1 MRKLLLSAE
10 QLLTVICLI
19 IYSGTP
25 LDPFLTDG
33 FTLQEGD
40 RTIFRLLYTF
50 TYAVAFLLIVL
61 RWKKVIYVI
70 SKNRLL
76 WVLIVVCAISGFWSL
91 DPDTTTRRVFG
102 LIGTTFFGVYLASR
116 YTLKEQLKLC
126 TYMLGISAVACFL
139 IVFLMP
145 QYGLGSDDHA
155 TAWRGI
161 YSQKNILG
169 RRFALSG
176 AIFFFLAMTTRQNRW
191 VSWLG
196 YIASGILVLFSS
208 STTSLGNLLI
218 VTGAFLVYHRILR
231 FRYTTLIPTLTFIGT
246 ISMVFYALFV
256 TYAEQILGSV
266 GKDTTLTGRSEIWPA
281 VLEMIERKPLLGYGY
296 GAFWFGADTSGAAYV
311 QESIGWP
318 APTAHNGFL
327 DLWLAVGLVGV
338 LVFLAGFLSSF
349 FRAIYLIR
357 LNKIFENN
365 VWLLIYLT
373 FVAFSNFTETILIE
387 QNSIEWTLYVS
398 AILSSQV
405 SLPLKRS
412 YKNTIDTHT
421 GQLKI

>member
-10 QLLTVICLI
+10 QIITAICLI

-25 LDPFLTDG
+25 LDPFLSQG
-33 FTLQEGD
+33 YTLQDGD
-40 RTIFRLLYTF
+40 RTIYRFLYTL
-50 TYAVAFLLIVL
+50 TYGIAFLLLIL

-70 SKNRLL
+70 SKNK
-76 WVLIVVCAISGFWSL
+76 LIWAFLGVCAISSFWSL

-126 TYMLGISAVACFL
+126 AYMLGISAVACFL

-145 QYGLGSDDHA
+145 QYGIGAGDHA
-155 TAWRGI
+155 NAWRGI

-169 RRFALSG
+169 RRFVLSG

-191 VSWLG
+191 ILWLG
-196 YIASGILVLFSS
+196 YVASGILVLFSS

-218 VTGAFLVYHRILR
+218 LTGAFPVYQRILR
-231 FRYTTLIPTLTFIGT
+231 FKYTTLIPTLAFIST
-246 ISMVFYALFV
+246 ISIAFYTLFV
-256 TYAEQILGSV
+256 TYADQILGSI

-281 VLEMIERKPLLGYGY
+281 VLEMIQKKPLLGYGY
-296 GAFWFGADTSGAAYV
+296 GAFWYGADTSGAAYV
-311 QESIGWP
+311 QESAGWATP
-318 APTAHNGFL
+318 SAHNGFL
-327 DLWLAVGLVGV
+327 DLLLALGIVGF
-338 LVFLAGFLSSF
+338 LVFLADFLSSF
-349 FRAIYLIR
+349 LKGIYLIR
-357 LNKIFENN
+357 LNRMLENN

-373 FVAFSNFTETILIE
+373 FLAFANFTESVLIE

-398 AILSSQV
+398 AILSSQL
-405 SLPLKRS
+405 SHNFKQN
-412 YKNTIDTHT
+412 YKNTFNSNT
-421 GQLKI
+421 GQLKV

>member
-40 RTIFRLLYTF
+40 RTIFRLLYTL
-50 TYAVAFLLIVL
+50 TYAIAFLLIIL

-70 SKNRLL
+70 SKNRLIWL
-76 WVLIVVCAISGFWSL
+76 LVGVCAISSFWSL
-91 DPDTTTRRVFG
+91 DPDTTIRRVFG
-102 LIGTTFFGVYLASR
+102 LVGTTFFGVYLASR
-116 YTLKEQLKLC
+116 YTLKEQLKMC
-126 TYMLGISAVACFL
+126 TYMLGISAIACFL
-139 IVFLMP
+139 VVFLMP
-145 QYGLGSDDHA
+145 QYGLGADEHA

-176 AIFFFLAMTTRQNRW
+176 AIFFFIAMTTQQNRW

-196 YIASGILVLFSS
+196 YMASAILVLFSS
-208 STTSLGNLLI
+208 SATSLGNLLV
-218 VTGAFLVYHRILR
+218 VTAAFPVYHRILR
-231 FRYTTLIPTLTFIGT
+231 FRYTILIPTLTFIAT
-246 ISMVFYALFV
+246 VSIAFYALFV
-256 TYAEQILGSV
+256 TYADQILGSV

-281 VLEMIERKPLLGYGY
+281 VFEMIGRKPLLGYGY

-318 APTAHNGFL
+318 APSAHNGFL
-327 DLWLAVGLVGV
+327 DLWLAVGLVGL
-338 LVFLAGFLSSF
+338 LVFLAGFLTSF
-349 FRAIYLIR
+349 FRGIYLIR
-357 LNKIFENN
+357 LNKVFEKN

-373 FVAFSNFTETILIE
+373 FIAFSNFTETILIE

-405 SLPLKRS
+405 SLNFNKN
-412 YKNTIDTHT
+412 YKNTIGVHT
-421 GQLKI
+421 EQLEI

>member
-10 QLLTVICLI
+10 QVITAICLI

-25 LDPFLTDG
+25 LDPFLSQG
-33 FTLQEGD
+33 YTLQDGD
-40 RTIFRLLYTF
+40 RTIYRFLYTL
-50 TYAVAFLLIVL
+50 TYGIAFLLIIL
-61 RWKKVIYVI
+61 RWKKVIYVS
-70 SKNRLL
+70 SKNK
-76 WVLIVVCAISGFWSL
+76 LIWTFLGVCAISSFWSL

-126 TYMLGISAVACFL
+126 AYMLGISAVACFL

-145 QYGLGSDDHA
+145 QYGIGVDDHA
-155 TAWRGI
+155 SAWRGI
-161 YSQKNILG
+161 YSQKNTLG
-169 RRFALSG
+169 RRFVLSG

-191 VSWLG
+191 VLWFG
-196 YIASGILVLFSS
+196 YVASAILVLFSS

-218 VTGAFLVYHRILR
+218 LTGAFPVYQRILR
-231 FRYTTLIPTLTFIGT
+231 LKYTTLIPALAFIST
-246 ISMVFYALFV
+246 ISIAFYALFV
-256 TYAEQILGSV
+256 TYADQILGSI

-281 VLEMIERKPLLGYGY
+281 VLEMVQKKPLLGYGY
-296 GAFWFGADTSGAAYV
+296 GAFWYGADTSGAAYV
-311 QESIGWP
+311 QESAGWP
-318 APTAHNGFL
+318 TPTAHNGFL
-327 DLWLAVGLVGV
+327 DLLLALGVVGF

-349 FRAIYLIR
+349 FKGIYFIR
-357 LNKIFENN
+357 LNRMLENN

-373 FVAFSNFTETILIE
+373 FLAFANFTETVLIE

-398 AILSSQV
+398 AILSSQL
-405 SLPLKRS
+405 SHNFKQS
-412 YKNTIDTHT
+412 YKNTFNSNT

>member
-1 MRKLLLSAE
+1 MRKFLLSTE
-10 QLLTVICLI
+10 QLITVICLI

-25 LDPFLTDG
+25 LDPFLTNG
-33 FTLQEGD
+33 NTLQDAD

-50 TYAVAFLLIVL
+50 TYLFAFLLIIL

-76 WVLIVVCAISGFWSL
+76 WVLIGVCAVSSFWSL
-91 DPDTTTRRVFG
+91 DSDTTIRRVFG
-102 LIGTTFFGVYLASR
+102 LIGTTLFGVYLASR

-126 TYMLGISAVACFL
+126 ACMLGISAIACFL
-139 IVFLMP
+139 IVFLIP
-145 QYGLGSDDHA
+145 QYGIGGDEQAS
-155 TAWRGI
+155 AWRGI
-161 YSQKNILG
+161 YAQKNILG
-169 RRFALSG
+169 RRFVVSG

-196 YIASGILVLFSS
+196 YIASAILVLFSS
-208 STTSLGNLLI
+208 STTSLGNLVI
-218 VTGAFLVYHRILR
+218 VTAAFPIYHRILR
-231 FRYTTLIPTLTFIGT
+231 FRYIALIPTLTFLGT
-246 ISMVFYALFV
+246 ISIAFYAWFV
-256 TYAEQILGSV
+256 TYADQILGSV

-281 VLEMIERKPLLGYGY
+281 VLEMIVKKPLLGYGY
-296 GAFWFGADTSGAAYV
+296 GAFWYGSDTSAATYV

-318 APTAHNGFL
+318 APSAHNGFL
-327 DLWLAVGLVGV
+327 DLWLALGLLGV

-349 FRAIYLIR
+349 FKAIYFIR
-357 LNKIFENN
+357 LNKMFENN

-373 FVAFSNFTETILIE
+373 VLTFSNLTETTLIE

-398 AILSSQV
+398 AVLSSQLY
-405 SLPLKRS
+405 LPLRQNS
-412 YKNTIDTHT
+412 KNQIRTHT

>member
-10 QLLTVICLI
+10 QLITVICLI

-25 LDPFLTDG
+25 LDPFLTEG
-33 FTLQEGD
+33 YTLQEGD
-40 RTIFRLLYTF
+40 RTIFRLLYTL
-50 TYAVAFLLIVL
+50 TYGIAFLLIIL

-70 SKNRLL
+70 SKNKLL
-76 WVLIVVCAISGFWSL
+76 WALLGFCAISSFWSL

-126 TYMLGISAVACFL
+126 AYMLAISAIACFL
-139 IVFLMP
+139 VVFLIP
-145 QYGLGSDDHA
+145 QYGLGGDEQAS
-155 TAWRGI
+155 AWRGI

-169 RRFALSG
+169 RRFVLSG

-191 VSWLG
+191 VLWLG
-196 YIASGILVLFSS
+196 YVASAILVLFSS

-218 VTGAFLVYHRILR
+218 LTGTFPVYQRVLR
-231 FRYTTLIPTLTFIGT
+231 FRYTTLIPTLTFIAT
-246 ISMVFYALFV
+246 ISIAFYALFV
-256 TYAEQILGSV
+256 TYADQILGSI

-281 VLEMIERKPLLGYGY
+281 VLEMIQKKPLLGYGY

-311 QESIGWP
+311 QESAGWP
-318 APTAHNGFL
+318 VPSAHNGFL
-327 DLWLAVGLVGV
+327 DLCLALGIVG
-338 LVFLAGFLSSF
+338 FLIFIAGFLSSLF
-349 FRAIYLIR
+349 KGIYLIR
-357 LNKIFENN
+357 LNKMVENN

-373 FVAFSNFTETILIE
+373 FLAVSNFTETILIE

-398 AILSSQV
+398 AILSSQL
-405 SLPLKRS
+405 SHNFKES
-412 YKNTIDTHT
+412 YKNTFTANT